1 MTISA
6 VVMFMFQTS
15 RCDSRV
21 CVPRLSRHDGH
32 QNHSRQNSD
41 TESTITMHKAVK

>member
-15 RCDSRV
+15 RCDS
-21 CVPRLSRHDGH
+21 H